1 MPHTGTDFTFNSQTA
16 FRFMEAVLKAAKGE
30 KGIVQPSYVYLPGI
44 HGGEIVK
51 NSVDG
56 IDYFSANLELG
67 VHT

>member
-1 MPHTGTDFTFNSQTA
+1 
-16 FRFMEAVLKAAKGE
+16 MEAVLKAAKGE